1 MCLLLLPETSN
12 WGPGEHTVSCLLLL
26 TQSANNMLTYSH
38 EALPVLRALL
48 FILCWRYLSPIRTE
62 RRECMW
68 THCTCMWTF
77 GNTSWTVFTLYLLPI
92 TSISQARRS
101 QSMQSCC
108 CLSRSGASCPDRG
121 PSRDIPE
128 RSCLNRARK
137 SWVFWT
143 PFNDLQSY
151 LTWVWY
157 ASTS

>member
-1 MCLLLLPETSN
+1 MSAVAPRNKQLGSRRTHSVMSASSHTGCQQHADILPWS
-12 WGPGEHTVSCLLLL
+12 
-26 TQSANNMLTYSH
+26 SALH
-38 EALPVLRALL
+38 PVLTL
-48 FILCWRYLSPIRTE
+48 FIPHTRTE
-62 RRECMW
+62 RRERMW
-68 THCTCMWTF
+68 TYCTCMWTF
-77 GNTSWTVFTLYLLPI
+77 VNTSWTVFTLYLLPI
-92 TSISQARRS
+92 TSISQASRS

-108 CLSRSGASCPDRG
+108 CLSRSGASCADRG

-128 RSCLNRARK
+128 RSCLNRAGK